1 MRAAALCP
9 LPLLLL
15 EATATAWLTAVAL
28 WLPAD
33 CFLIE
38 TVLPY
43 VVDTLGASQADVDK
57 IVYDNPRRF
66 FENKP

>member
-1 MRAAALCP
+1 M
-9 LPLLLL
+9 
-15 EATATAWLTAVAL
+15 AV